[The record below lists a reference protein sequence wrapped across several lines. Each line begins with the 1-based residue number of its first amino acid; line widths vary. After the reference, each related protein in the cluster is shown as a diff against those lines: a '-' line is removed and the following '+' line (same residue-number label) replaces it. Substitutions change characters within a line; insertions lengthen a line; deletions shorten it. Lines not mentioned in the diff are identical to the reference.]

1 VRTLGRRQLDLKELM
16 HIDQVLA
23 VINNMQQST

>member
-1 VRTLGRRQLDLKELM
+1 M